1 MTTRKRKSKPATG
14 PNAPIRDQRRRELI
28 EATIAV
34 IAAHGYAGTTVAC
47 VARQAGVSV
56 GLMNFHFRS
65 MDRLFAETFRFIA
78 AEFDAIWR
86 EVAARRPDEPP
97 ERRLW
102 RMIEAYFDP
111 RVFTERKVA
120 VWFAFWSDANLRDRF
135 RAAAMRVERRYIR
148 ELERAVREAART
160 QGIGPAAA
168 TAMANALTA
177 VIDGLWLQFML
188 SPRRNDRAHAL
199 ATCRGLLGQF
209 FPKLRSKAP
218 LSGQRPR
225 SRRE

>member
-135 RAAAMRVERRYIR
+135 RAAAI
-148 ELERAVREAART
+148 
-160 QGIGPAAA
+160 